1 MFPTGFAN
9 WSYEWKR
16 QLRSPKLMTTEVPY
30 GRGQLEAALSKS
42 LFSRGLRLPKG
53 TLTIDREKGEAHI
66 FRSLAISEKGPGV
79 YYSRLYSAQQG
90 VEEVISTLDRMLQ
103 NAYKHPLDEA
113 LLSHYFEKYL
123 VEKSDFIEEVTLRSP
138 VSSRAKIQG
147 SVSFLNQKEPVI
159 PQEKGEY
166 TIRINETL
174 LEEISEMYRKK
185 YNRHFNAR
193 RKQVLSRHEDPL
205 KIEAFLRAVDIRP
218 ATSKYASR
226 QNYRNLVKCSSLL
239 TDIIFKDVPPPY
251 SSPFPTS
258 YRPGI
263 ER

>member
-1 MFPTGFAN
+1 
-9 WSYEWKR
+9 
-16 QLRSPKLMTTEVPY
+16 MTTEVPC
-30 GRGQLEAALSKS
+30 GTGQLEAALSKS

-53 TLTIDREKGEAHI
+53 NLTIDREKGEAHI
-66 FRSLAISEKGPGV
+66 FRSLAVSEKGPGV

-90 VEEVISTLDRMLQ
+90 VEETISTLDRMLQ

-113 LLSHYFEKYL
+113 VLSHYFEKYL
-123 VEKSDFIEEVTLRSP
+123 VGNSGFIEKATLKSP
-138 VSSRAKIQG
+138 TSSQAEIEG
-147 SVSFLNQKEPVI
+147 SVSFLNQKESVI

-166 TIRINETL
+166 TIRIDETL

-185 YNRHFNAR
+185 YNRHFTAR

-218 ATSKYASR
+218 ATSKYESK
-226 QNYRNLVKCSSLL
+226 QNYRNLIKCSSLL
-239 TDIIFKDVPPPY
+239 TDITFKDVPPPY
-251 SSPFPTS
+251 SSAFPTS

-263 ER
+263 GR